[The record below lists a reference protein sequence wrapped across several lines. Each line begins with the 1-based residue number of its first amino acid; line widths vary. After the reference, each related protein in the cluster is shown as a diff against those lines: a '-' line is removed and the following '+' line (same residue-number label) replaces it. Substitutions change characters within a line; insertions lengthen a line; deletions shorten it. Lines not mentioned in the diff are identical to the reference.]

1 MIELLDVH
9 KRYGRHEAA
18 LQGIDLHVEKGEFVF
33 IVGSSGAGKTSLMR
47 LLYREELP
55 TSGMVRVAGKD
66 LAHMRAKE
74 VPRFRRQVG
83 VVFQDFKLLP
93 ERTVWDNVAFALV
106 VTEEHPKEIRRR
118 VPAVLELVG
127 LRDKARMRAQEL
139 SGGEQQRVAIAR
151 ALVHGPP
158 LLIADEPTGNLDP
171 TTAWEVVQILAH
183 VNDRGTTVVMATH
196 AKALVDALR
205 RRVVAL
211 DAGRVVRDEVRGLYA
226 NEA

>member
-1 MIELLDVH
+1 MIELTDVH
-9 KRYGRHEAA
+9 KRYGRYEEA
-18 LQGIDLHVEKGEFVF
+18 LSGVDLHVDPGEFVF
-33 IVGSSGAGKTSLMR
+33 IVGPSGAGKTTLIR

-55 TSGMVRVAGKD
+55 TSGTVRVAGKD
-66 LAHMRAKE
+66 LSRMRPRE
-74 VPRFRRQVG
+74 VPYFRRQVG

-106 VTEEHPKEIRRR
+106 VTEVPPKEIRRK

-127 LRDKARMRAQEL
+127 LRDRARMKAQEL

-151 ALVHGPP
+151 AMVHGPP

-171 TTAWEVVQILAH
+171 ATAWEVMQLLVD
-183 VNDRGTTVVMATH
+183 VNHRGTTVVVASH

-205 RRVVAL
+205 RRVVELA
-211 DAGRVVRDEVRGLYA
+211 AGRVVRDEVRGLYVH
-226 NEA
+226 EA